1 MIRQNKNIRG
11 IRIGGEE
18 ICLLQYADDTVIFLD
33 GTEKSLKSALDLL
46 FQFSKYS
53 GLKPNYDKTKAIWIG
68 SKINSK
74 DTMCNESGIN
84 WTNDPFN
91 VLGIIYT
98 SNLNNMED
106 LNYNDKILKIEK
118 DITAWSRRN
127 LTVFG
132 KITVIKSLLIPKLT
146 HLFIALPRP
155 NLDRLKHLEKLLY
168 NFLWRGGKDKI
179 SRKVMVQNYEF
190 GGCKMIHLDS
200 YVKALKLT
208 WVRRIINGES
218 QWKTIFLELT
228 KCNTVFLMQFGI
240 DYYKKCEKTTKNIF
254 WKEVLKTLMEF
265 ALQFKQQNVTDILYS
280 PVWYNPK
287 VKMGNQSIFYN
298 KFYQKGF
305 HIIKDFFNE
314 NGRFIDY
321 EELLESHQLQIPFTT
336 FHGLKTAIIAS
347 WPVLKQIDINDLVP
361 LPYKPE
367 HIKVICKDSKGSKS
381 MYNIF
386 ISNLYQKPKSEEKW
400 KTEFHLDDD
409 FNWKAINKRCFGC
422 TNDTQL
428 LWFHY
433 RVLHRI
439 LGTNDYLF
447 KCNIK
452 NSPVCNLCRTETES
466 PRHLLFECRAAQEI
480 WSQVEAWIRDSIG
493 FNYSFTTKDIIF
505 GCKDKILNLIALLTK
520 QYIFQTSRKNHHLF
534 INDVKRKIH
543 YYFTVESVQFKIRGE
558 LTKFNLKWD
567 KWTNLF
573 SEFYAATQ
581 TFLFSCPD
589 NTVL

>member
-1 MIRQNKNIRG
+1 MIKLIKLLYNGAQLCVIQNGFFSKFFHIGRGCRQGDPVSPYIFNLCVEIMGMMIRQNKNIRG

-53 GLKPNYDKTKAIWIG
+53 GLKPNYDKTKVIWIG

-74 DTMCNESGIN
+74 DTMYNESGIN

-127 LTVFG
+127 LTVFR
-132 KITVIKSLLIPKLT
+132 KITVIKSLLIPKPT

-218 QWKTIFLELT
+218 QWKNIFLELT

-240 DYYKKCEKTTKNIF
+240 DYHKKCEKTTKNIF
-254 WKEVLKTLMEF
+254 WKEVLKTLIEF
-265 ALQFKQQNVTDILYS
+265 ALQFKQQNVTDIFYS

-287 VKMGNQSIFYN
+287 VKIGNQSIFTTN
-298 KFYQKGF
+298 FTRGF
-305 HIIKDFFNE
+305 HIIKDFFNK

-321 EELLESHQLQIPFTT
+321 EEHLESHQLQIPFTT
-336 FHGLKTAIIAS
+336 FVATLSVKIT
-347 WPVLKQIDINDLVP
+347 
-361 LPYKPE
+361 
-367 HIKVICKDSKGSKS
+367 
-381 MYNIF
+381 
-386 ISNLYQKPKSEEKW
+386 
-400 KTEFHLDDD
+400 
-409 FNWKAINKRCFGC
+409 FN
-422 TNDTQL
+422 
-428 LWFHY
+428 
-433 RVLHRI
+433 V
-439 LGTNDYLF
+439 
-447 KCNIK
+447 K
-452 NSPVCNLCRTETES
+452 N
-466 PRHLLFECRAAQEI
+466 
-480 WSQVEAWIRDSIG
+480 
-493 FNYSFTTKDIIF
+493 
-505 GCKDKILNLIALLTK
+505 
-520 QYIFQTSRKNHHLF
+520 
-534 INDVKRKIH
+534 
-543 YYFTVESVQFKIRGE
+543 
-558 LTKFNLKWD
+558 
-567 KWTNLF
+567 NLF
-573 SEFYAATQ
+573 YTKG
-581 TFLFSCPD
+581 
-589 NTVL
+589 